1 MGPRLIFPTL
11 NTNVLG
17 LKPIVLGPKLIV
29 LWPKSIV
36 LGSKFVLG
44 PRPIVLSQKANE
56 HLKPKTL
63 SQASFATCPKSHEH
77 PKANVFKRI
86 LNSHEATN
94 PKTWVQNR

>member
-17 LKPIVLGPKLIV
+17 LKPI
-29 LWPKSIV
+29 
-36 LGSKFVLG
+36 VLG